1 MLFYEQIHDQFHLK
15 LITSENV
22 IFNVQFKQPEVY
34 LGMFN
39 NISDDVI
46 DIRVYVYQK
55 SLRCKYLEIETLFL

>member
-22 IFNVQFKQPEVY
+22 IFNVQFKQAKVY
-34 LGMFN
+34 LGMCN

-46 DIRVYVYQK
+46 DIRACTFTKNY
-55 SLRCKYLEIETLFL
+55 